1 MTKGSDRLR
10 QYTLTIPGLLP
21 GLNEYIDAERS
32 HKGKYKAA
40 SMKKQAQNVIGY
52 MVKTQLRGVRFTRP
66 VVIRYL
72 WIEPNRR
79 RDKDNIAFAKK
90 FVQDSLVEMGVL
102 KNDGWAEIEHFTD
115 DFAVD
120 AKNPR
125 VEVTIE
131 EYEGGKHNGSK
142 SKN

>member
-1 MTKGSDRLR
+1 MKKYR
-10 QYTLTIPGLLP
+10 LTIPGTLP
-21 GLNEYIDAERS
+21 GLNEYIDAERA
-32 HKGKYKAA
+32 HKGTYKAA
-40 SMKKQAQNVIGY
+40 AMQQQAQNVIGF
-52 MVKTQLRGVRFTRP
+52 MIKTQLRGVHFDRP

-90 FVQDSLVEMGVL
+90 FIQDSLVVAGVL
-102 KNDGWAEIEHFTD
+102 KNDGWSEIEHFTD

-131 EYEGGKHNGSK
+131 EFEGGKHNGSK
-142 SKN
+142 RKN